1 MSSAIIIFLLFHTL
15 LISCI
20 RMPNS
25 HINPSIPQFLQ
36 MFNFSLFRCY
46 RYYSSNFWSCLSYF
60 LNHLIRQNSYIF
72 RTMNPLFFHTY
83 IRPFN
88 MKPQNSN
95 FLLILH
101 SLHKFNSLF
110 YFLIWRSYKRR
121 QKRSTP
127 ISFISFIHY
136 FQRFP
141 RNIIIKQHSSAS
153 INLQINKPWRQNHP
167 FNINN
172 FLIFQFFF
180 INQRK
185 IHYLFYKFP
194 FQNNRIFPNKFLPIK
209 YLCIFYNH
217 LNNSSFLYF
226 RIF

>member
-1 MSSAIIIFLLFHTL
+1 
-15 LISCI
+15 
-20 RMPNS
+20 
-25 HINPSIPQFLQ
+25 

-72 RTMNPLFFHTY
+72 RTVNPLFFHTY
-83 IRPFN
+83 IRSFN
-88 MKPQNSN
+88 MKSQNSN
-95 FLLILH
+95 FLLIFH
-101 SLHKFNSLF
+101 SLYKLNGLF
-110 YFLIWRSYKRR
+110 YLLIWRSYERR

-141 RNIIIKQHSSAS
+141 RNIIIKQHSPTP
-153 INLQINKPWRQNHP
+153 INLQINKSRRQNHP
-167 FNINN
+167 LNVNN
-172 FLIFQFFF
+172 FLIFQLFFS
-180 INQRK
+180 NQRK
-185 IHYLFYKFP
+185 IHYLSYKFS
-194 FQNNRIFPNKFLPIK
+194 FQNNRIFPNKLLPIK

-217 LNNSSFLYF
+217 LNNSSSLYFYF